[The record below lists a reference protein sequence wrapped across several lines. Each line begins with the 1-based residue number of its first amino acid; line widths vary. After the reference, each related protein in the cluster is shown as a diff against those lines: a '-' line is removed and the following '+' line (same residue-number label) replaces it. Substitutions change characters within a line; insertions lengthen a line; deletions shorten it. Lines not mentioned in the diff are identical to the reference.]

1 MKNLESINEVE
12 NSVKKSLLKSYDLRL
27 SERKTVSVRSCYE
40 RLNNEDESTE
50 TVLNPLNYL
59 EQPSNVFTLMDI
71 GFDTEYVSIPNI
83 FDKRK
88 SNVSEDLFHLNYLV
102 STQYYV
108 HLMTVST
115 DKNLCTETK
124 WKDVLFHKEI
134 EFDDSITKNKIHS
147 NRITFSEFIHLIF
160 QKGVDENKLKFFPN
174 KVNLICHFNKVDIDK
189 FKDLYVPQYK
199 GELPFIKQ
207 CQTVRNSLSNSNGL
221 KCVDDK
227 INENKKT
234 FKLDIVDTLNLTP
247 SKCSLE
253 NVGELVSNFYED
265 ESLKKLDVGDNIED
279 MLSLKH
285 SNIEKFI
292 QYSQT
297 DAIIPVRYVDMLRE
311 TLTFSFPS
319 SSEPALE

>member
-1 MKNLESINEVE
+1 M
-12 NSVKKSLLKSYDLRL
+12 
-27 SERKTVSVRSCYE
+27 
-40 RLNNEDESTE
+40 
-50 TVLNPLNYL
+50 
-59 EQPSNVFTLMDI
+59 
-71 GFDTEYVSIPNI
+71 
-83 FDKRK
+83 
-88 SNVSEDLFHLNYLV
+88 
-102 STQYYV
+102 
-108 HLMTVST
+108 
-115 DKNLCTETK
+115 
-124 WKDVLFHKEI
+124 
-134 EFDDSITKNKIHS
+134 
-147 NRITFSEFIHLIF
+147 
-160 QKGVDENKLKFFPN
+160 
-174 KVNLICHFNKVDIDK
+174 DIDK

-227 INENKKT
+227 IKKKKKT

-285 SNIEKFI
+285 SDIEKFI

-311 TLTFSFPS
+311 TLVKGGLNKYPILDEQKNEVDRWNDFKGEFNRTYKIPQTLTSIGSKILNEVIWNNQNHQFYSG
-319 SSEPALE
+319 